1 MNIVKADR
9 PAALHQLA
17 PSAQNKRAIA
27 RAQNFIVEQVFGRDG
42 EETTFASSD
51 EVMLLLPDSG
61 GRLTGSPQ
69 EGNDTTAEIREPGI
83 VIVPPGT
90 HGFRF
95 AGGGRLFI
103 LATNRTDLDDEGIA
117 NAAAYAEP
125 DPCVAPVGTPFRR
138 VSGVGEVQVLP
149 IATVPYPAT
158 NPRLKF
164 VQSSTMSINWVEYAE
179 PRDRTA
185 LSPHA
190 HDDLE
195 QGSLAIEGQFL
206 HHLRTPWGK
215 NADLWRDDVHLNA
228 GPSSL
233 LIIPPEI
240 IHTTEG
246 VGSGRHLLIDIF
258 APPRRDFIAKEWVF
272 NAGDYEDPQG
282 V

>member
-1 MNIVKADR
+1 MNMVSADR
-9 PAALHQLA
+9 PATLHQLT
-17 PSAQNKRAIA
+17 PSAQTRRMIA
-27 RAQNFIVEQVFGRDG
+27 RAQNFIVEQVFGKAD
-42 EETTFASSD
+42 EETTFASSN
-51 EVMLLLPDSG
+51 ELMLLLPDSG
-61 GRLTGSPQ
+61 GRLTGSPRQ
-69 EGNDTTAEIREPGI
+69 SANTIAEIREPGI

-90 HGFRF
+90 HGFHF
-95 AGGGRLFI
+95 ADVGRLII
-103 LATNRTDLDDEGIA
+103 LATDRTDIGDESIT
-117 NAAAYAEP
+117 NAVDYTTP
-125 DPCVAPVGTPFRR
+125 DTRVAPNGAPFRR
-138 VSGVGEVQVLP
+138 ISDMGKVQVLP

-164 VQSSTMSINWVEYAE
+164 VQSSTMSINWVEYE
-179 PRDRTA
+179 ERRDRSA

-195 QGSLAIEGQFL
+195 QGSLAIEGQFV

-215 NADLWRDDVHLNA
+215 NADLWRDDVHLSA

-233 LIIPPEI
+233 LIVPPKI

-258 APPRRDFIAKEWVF
+258 APPRRDFIAKKWVF
-272 NAGDYEDPQG
+272 NADDYEDPEA